1 MPQTIKKR
9 KNTSKG
15 GKNITCK
22 RRRVRIS
29 ANGSYNKSDMKHNK
43 KCERKHKEKK
53 TRRGGKR
60 KTRKRKGG
68 NDEERK
74 KQVEE
79 LMKQWKP
86 VKGKGSLPDTAANL
100 TAKQTVELEK
110 KERKNANYRSG
121 FVARRKR
128 G

>member
-1 MPQTIKKR
+1 MPGYIKKK
-9 KNTSKG
+9 KNTRKG
-15 GKNITCK
+15 GKKNTCK

-29 ANGSYNKSDMKHNK
+29 ENGSYNQSDMKHNK
-43 KCERKHKEKK
+43 DCERKHKQKK
-53 TRRGGKR
+53 IRRSRMR
-60 KTRKRKGG
+60 KTRKSQGG

-100 TAKQTVELEK
+100 TAKHTVELEK
-110 KERKNANYRSG
+110 KEREERNYRSG